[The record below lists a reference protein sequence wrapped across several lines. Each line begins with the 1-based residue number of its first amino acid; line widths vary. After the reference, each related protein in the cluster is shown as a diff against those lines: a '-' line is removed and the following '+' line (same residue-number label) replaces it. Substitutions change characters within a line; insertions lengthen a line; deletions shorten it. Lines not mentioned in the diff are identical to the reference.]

1 VQPECVSATARD
13 DARRSYALNLV
24 GLNLRQLRAYPEGQI
39 HVMKTL
45 RRLSLLSTA
54 LVCSALPG
62 ITLAQAAPQA
72 APRTPSL
79 MQPLAPP
86 IDLKFDFSAGAA
98 KPGTTR
104 VAPTAV
110 YSDDAGYGYEP
121 GAQVTNGDNGN
132 TTTSEKPFMFSAKV
146 PEGDFNVTVTFG
158 DSTVATTTTFK
169 AESGRLMLERV
180 EVPAGKVAE
189 RSFTTNVRTPH
200 LPKLPTNATGREEVS
215 LDQFDGGSSRDWDNK
230 LTVEVVSPHAALRS
244 IEIVSAPTAPTVFIA
259 GDSTVTDRDGG
270 GDVSWGQ
277 VLSVFFKPGVAVANN
292 GQSGETMKSFMNALR
307 LDKMLSQMKPGDY
320 LFMQF
325 IHNDSK
331 ASWPQTYV
339 EPETTYKAYLKV
351 YIAEARLRGAIPVLV
366 TAMDRGAR
374 GTGAPTHGHGG
385 YPQAMREVAQ
395 EEHVAFIDLY
405 SMSDTVYQSAG
416 ADAGKILADGTH
428 STAYGGY
435 EFAKCIVMGIKQ
447 NKLDLAKY
455 IVDGFKDFDPAHPD
469 SAAALDLGPLF
480 TSAGGGRG
488 PRPGGPPPAGGPGA
502 GPGAGSGAPPATNPG
517 PGPL

>member
-1 VQPECVSATARD
+1 
-13 DARRSYALNLV
+13 
-24 GLNLRQLRAYPEGQI
+24 
-39 HVMKTL
+39 
-45 RRLSLLSTA
+45 
-54 LVCSALPG
+54 
-62 ITLAQAAPQA
+62 
-72 APRTPSL
+72 

-385 YPQAMREVAQ
+385 YPQSMREVAQ

-405 SMSDTVYQSAG
+405 SMSDTFYQSAG